1 MPRRLT
7 EPILTSR
14 LRNRRFSLSSPGRR
28 RAARRSPYRTARRR
42 EGVRPRRDSAHA
54 TGCPRRPARHARAE
68 SAAPRRSTRAP
79 AQPSPHRWR
88 VLIDPAG
95 HPLLPEQPDTRAVR
109 PAGAPPRAVS
119 RRWNGRCGNTG
130 LSRRAGA
137 GRHVTRDPEPG
148 GFETGV
154 SQSTS
159 VGRTEFWPFRRWNA
173 SRGQRPPPSATYDAV
188 PQWSALRDGA
198 AAACQVEELARLRSR
213 ATRCAERLCLTGSG
227 LLVIQRC
234 TGDRRRCEQQMIV
247 RVGHPQCVGFQI
259 AAHGAH
265 DARHPGASAAATQ
278 RSRNAPPSGFD
289 RPRRRNPAAN
299 HPRAHPGWLPAR
311 RVPEPATFSAVS
323 PSRTAL
329 QVRQET
335 PIPLISDRARSSN
348 RDVASSTITSR

>member
-148 GFETGV
+148 GFETV
-154 SQSTS
+154 SRSPRVWDAPSSGRS
-159 VGRTEFWPFRRWNA
+159 VGGTLRGDSGRLHRRPTMP
-173 SRGQRPPPSATYDAV
+173 SR
-188 PQWSALRDGA
+188 
-198 AAACQVEELARLRSR
+198 
-213 ATRCAERLCLTGSG
+213 SG
-227 LLVIQRC
+227 LLCGTAPRQR
-234 TGDRRRCEQQMIV
+234 V
-247 RVGHPQCVGFQI
+247 
-259 AAHGAH
+259 
-265 DARHPGASAAATQ
+265 
-278 RSRNAPPSGFD
+278 RSRNSPGCVPG
-289 RPRRRNPAAN
+289 PPAARN
-299 HPRAHPGWLPAR
+299 ACASRVAACSSSSGVPAI
-311 RVPEPATFSAVS
+311 AG
-323 PSRTAL
+323 
-329 QVRQET
+329 
-335 PIPLISDRARSSN
+335 D
-348 RDVASSTITSR
+348 ASSR

>member
-1 MPRRLT
+1 M
-7 EPILTSR
+7 
-14 LRNRRFSLSSPGRR
+14 
-28 RAARRSPYRTARRR
+28 
-42 EGVRPRRDSAHA
+42 RPRWDSAHA

-119 RRWNGRCGNTG
+119 RRWN
-130 LSRRAGA
+130 
-137 GRHVTRDPEPG
+137 
-148 GFETGV
+148 
-154 SQSTS
+154 
-159 VGRTEFWPFRRWNA
+159 
-173 SRGQRPPPSATYDAV
+173 